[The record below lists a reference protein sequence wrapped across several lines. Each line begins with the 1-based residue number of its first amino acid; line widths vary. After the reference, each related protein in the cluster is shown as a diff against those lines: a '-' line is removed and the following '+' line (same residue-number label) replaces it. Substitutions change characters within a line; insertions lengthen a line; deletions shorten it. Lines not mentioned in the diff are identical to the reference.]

1 MFELKIEKNYSQL
14 VLFKDKVIYEL
25 ENRTQL
31 LKAEMEKNISLT
43 KSLEQE
49 NQEKQSLIES
59 VQKRLNEEINKY
71 DI

>member
-1 MFELKIEKNYSQL
+1 M
-14 VLFKDKVIYEL
+14 IYEL

-59 VQKRLNEEINKY
+59 IQKRLNEEINKY
-71 DI
+71 EINYYIFKK

>member
-1 MFELKIEKNYSQL
+1 M
-14 VLFKDKVIYEL
+14 IYEL

-49 NQEKQSLIES
+49 NQEKQSIIES
-59 VQKRLNEEINKY
+59 LQKRLNEEINKY
-71 DI
+71 EIN

>member
-1 MFELKIEKNYSQL
+1 M
-14 VLFKDKVIYEL
+14 IYEL

-49 NQEKQSLIES
+49 NQEKQSIIES
-59 VQKRLNEEINKY
+59 LQKRINEEINKY
-71 DI
+71 EINYIIFKSGFI

>member
-1 MFELKIEKNYSQL
+1 M
-14 VLFKDKVIYEL
+14 IYEL

-31 LKAEMEKNISLT
+31 LKAEMEKNILLT

-71 DI
+71 EINYCIFKS

>member
-1 MFELKIEKNYSQL
+1 M
-14 VLFKDKVIYEL
+14 IYEL

-49 NQEKQSLIES
+49 NQEKQSIIES
-59 VQKRLNEEINKY
+59 LQKRLNEEINKY
-71 DI
+71 EISYYIFKSEFI